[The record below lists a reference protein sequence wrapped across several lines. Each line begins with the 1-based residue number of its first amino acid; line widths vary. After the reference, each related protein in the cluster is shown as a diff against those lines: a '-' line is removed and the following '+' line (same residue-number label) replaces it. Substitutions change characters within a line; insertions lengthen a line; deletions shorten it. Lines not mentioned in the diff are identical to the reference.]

1 MRNFII
7 SIKFCH
13 HILPNTSDHQGAGGR
28 GKFKA
33 RERDSEKG
41 KKIFRHRLY
50 LMHLVPA
57 LTILYAQRGMI
68 VQQTLCDLCLALAC
82 YRYIQWGY
90 ATPITIIW

>member
-1 MRNFII
+1 
-7 SIKFCH
+7 
-13 HILPNTSDHQGAGGR
+13 
-28 GKFKA
+28 
-33 RERDSEKG
+33 
-41 KKIFRHRLY
+41 
-50 LMHLVPA
+50 MHLVPA